1 MPAASMSTGTEGS
14 VPMTTMP
21 SAMPD
26 KEMTNH
32 VRRGMRGEK
41 AV

>member
-14 VPMTTMP
+14 VPMTTLP

-26 KEMTNH
+26 IEMTNL
-32 VRRGMRGEK
+32 VRRGLRGEN